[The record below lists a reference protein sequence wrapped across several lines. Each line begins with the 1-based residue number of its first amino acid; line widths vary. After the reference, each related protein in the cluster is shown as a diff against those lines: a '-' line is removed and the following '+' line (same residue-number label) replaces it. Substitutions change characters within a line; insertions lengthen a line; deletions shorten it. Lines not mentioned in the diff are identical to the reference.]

1 MPKYL
6 WQASY
11 TSDGVKGVLSDG
23 GTGRLEAV
31 QRLLDGAGGKLEAF
45 YFAFGEDDVYVIA
58 DLPSTEAAAAIALTI
73 NASGLVGLKTT
84 LLLTPEEVDAAAKQ
98 SVDYRPPGG

>member
-11 TSDGVKGVLSDG
+11 NSDGVRGVLSDG
-23 GTGRLEAV
+23 GTGRREAIEQLV
-31 QRLLDGAGGKLEAF
+31 AAAGGQLEAF
-45 YFAFGEDDVYVIA
+45 HFAFGEDDVYVIA
-58 DLPSTEAAAAIALTI
+58 DLPDTETAAAVALTV

-84 LLLTPEEVDAAAKQ
+84 LLLTPEDVDAAAKQ